1 MKARL
6 IITYLLNLFDL
17 FMTNLLVARYGLSIE
32 VNPIMRWARENNLA
46 TVIKTVVVGLAL
58 YALHYAQ
65 KKERRFAWA
74 SWLVL
79 AVYAVLTVYHIIII
93 IIV

>member
-6 IITYLLNLFDL
+6 IITYLLNIFDL

-46 TVIKTVVVGLAL
+46 TLIKTVVVGLAL

-65 KKERRFAWA
+65 KKEGKFAWA

-79 AVYAVLTVYHIIII
+79 SVYAVLAVYHIIIT